1 MKKISV
7 VLIFLIFAFSLFT
20 VNVYGVNIDEYNK
33 EEYDASKIFNELTPE
48 AREALSS
55 LGITDE
61 SLESVFSV
69 SFKKLF
75 DVLFQ
80 MFKGSLKKPFSV
92 CLLSIV
98 TLAFS
103 SFGENALR
111 HGKILSGV
119 GNALAMLTAAVPL
132 GELISTVF
140 SLTESLCRLNVAF
153 LGVFCAAVSAA
164 GGSIS
169 AVSFEGAMLLFNSLV
184 LNASSLFSKP
194 LINGMCAA
202 AFFSCINSF
211 SFTSRLSEMLKKAY
225 ITLLGF
231 FGMIFT
237 GFLSLK
243 NVLAAN
249 ADTIASKSIKFVIG
263 KSLPVVGGAVSDSYL
278 TVLSGLSLVK
288 NTLGVFGIISI
299 ALTVLPT
306 LFSLFSWS
314 FALWAARSAFETF
327 SSGAGK
333 NALSVF
339 GDAVSLLTATVVF
352 VASVFII
359 STGTLLLV
367 TRGGSV

>member
-140 SLTESLCRLNVAF
+140 SLCR
-153 LGVFCAAVSAA
+153 
-164 GGSIS
+164 
-169 AVSFEGAMLLFNSLV
+169 
-184 LNASSLFSKP
+184 
-194 LINGMCAA
+194 
-202 AFFSCINSF
+202 
-211 SFTSRLSEMLKKAY
+211 
-225 ITLLGF
+225 
-231 FGMIFT
+231 
-237 GFLSLK
+237 
-243 NVLAAN
+243 
-249 ADTIASKSIKFVIG
+249 
-263 KSLPVVGGAVSDSYL
+263 
-278 TVLSGLSLVK
+278 
-288 NTLGVFGIISI
+288 
-299 ALTVLPT
+299 
-306 LFSLFSWS
+306 
-314 FALWAARSAFETF
+314 
-327 SSGAGK
+327 
-333 NALSVF
+333 
-339 GDAVSLLTATVVF
+339 
-352 VASVFII
+352 
-359 STGTLLLV
+359 
-367 TRGGSV
+367 